1 MCTLCTSCDI
11 SGSETLVASGITLD
25 ECKSK
30 CLSDR
35 SCKGIDFGKGRRAG
49 VCYLNYGW
57 HYGDYAWKNTD
68 FGYHGYFD
76 GYSKKYDCGN
86 LFFHYHK
93 LKFEPLLNCLC
104 AVKIKLL
111 LVFYSFSD
119 DA

>member
-86 LFFHYHK
+86 LFFS
-93 LKFEPLLNCLC
+93 LSL
-104 AVKIKLL
+104 IK
-111 LVFYSFSD
+111 VRAFY
-119 DA
+119 